1 MMLYVGPDLI
11 TKTIVLSACVL
22 TIAIK
27 QEKEVRIMLTT
38 KEEFVKAWTRYIDFY
53 EEDYLWYRD
62 MVIGFCSKY
71 TDNTKDFDKMYFKLT
86 ENPVWKR
93 MSHLSQS

>member
-1 MMLYVGPDLI
+1 
-11 TKTIVLSACVL
+11 
-22 TIAIK
+22 
-27 QEKEVRIMLTT
+27 MLTT
-38 KEEFVKAWTRYIDFY
+38 KEEFVKAWTRYINFY

-93 MSHLSQS
+93 MSHLN